1 MTARTSTIERKTKE
15 TDIACMLTLDGDGK
29 STISTGLAFLDHML
43 ENFCK
48 HARLDLA
55 LRCQGDVHVDDHHTV
70 EDCALV
76 LGEAILKALGNA
88 AGIARFG
95 YAYAPLDE
103 ALSRVVIDFSG
114 RPYADIDLKI
124 RHAKIGD
131 VSSENILHFFQS
143 FATAAKATLHVTNI
157 TGVNDHHLCE
167 SAFKAFALA
176 VGMAIRPTGFSDIPS
191 TKGVLT

>member
-1 MTARTSTIERKTKE
+1 MSQRTAKIERKTKE
-15 TDIACMLTLDGDGK
+15 THVTCVLALDGDGQ
-29 STISTGLAFLDHML
+29 SNIATGLSFFDHML

-48 HARLDLA
+48 HARLNLA
-55 LRCQGDVHVDDHHTV
+55 LQCKGDVHVDDHHTV

-76 LGEAILKALGNA
+76 LGEAVGKALGNA

-114 RPYADIDLKI
+114 RPYADVDLKF
-124 RHAKIGD
+124 RQAKIGD
-131 VSSENILHFFQS
+131 VSSENVMHFFQS
-143 FATAAKATLHVTNI
+143 FATAAKVTLHVTQL

-167 SAFKAFALA
+167 STFKAFALA
-176 VGMAIRPTGFSDIPS
+176 LGMAIKPSGFFDIPS